1 MFVRKYAVRDVV
13 YLALVETIW
22 NPVQKKYNQN
32 RIASLG
38 KLSELEYRNHRI
50 EKMVTALDL
59 FCKRSGI
66 ATIGD
71 GLILNNLSVNEE
83 TVSATYDFGIYR
95 VASFVLKTLGITGTV
110 AGLSFQ
116 AKISKEKLV
125 AAAEGLIAHHLMP
138 QTDVSERATH
148 AWY

>member
-38 KLSELEYRNHRI
+38 KLSELEYMNHRI
-50 EKMVTALDL
+50 EKIVTALDL
-59 FCKRSGI
+59 FCKKSGI

-71 GLILNNLSVNEE
+71 GIILNNLSSNEE
-83 TVSATYDFGIYR
+83 AVSSTYDFGIHR
-95 VASFVLKTLGITGTV
+95 VASFTLKNLGITSTI
-110 AGLSFQ
+110 AGLS
-116 AKISKEKLV
+116 
-125 AAAEGLIAHHLMP
+125 
-138 QTDVSERATH
+138 
-148 AWY
+148 